1 VRVVTTVLCCTTLCC
16 NAQEEKQ
23 EGRKKDAEPLP
34 IPVKLE
40 VKVLRAVPPAAT
52 AAATDAADKNATAEL
67 TVLNSKE
74 LQRSREYSK
83 LRICAGVAAPSATTA
98 AASTAAAAAAAASAS
113 SVATNGSSRKRKA
126 SNSNAINTSSSCSTT
141 NGASN
146 RSDTGSSSTG
156 LLSAHPNTLQQVCAA
171 IVAQLRSPPLLFSG
185 ELWRVLIFDNRY
197 GSELLELLQ
206 GVRQVCTAN
215 RYCHCPHQLLVRPM
229 THSTPL

>member
-1 VRVVTTVLCCTTLCC
+1 VRVVTTVLCCTTLYC
-16 NAQEEKQ
+16 NVQEEKQ

-74 LQRSREYSK
+74 QQRSREYSK

-98 AASTAAAAAAAASAS
+98 AASTAAAAGAS

-126 SNSNAINTSSSCSTT
+126 SNSNAVSASSSTT
-141 NGASN
+141 N
-146 RSDTGSSSTG
+146 SSSNGTSSDSGSASAG
-156 LLSAHPNTLQQVCAA
+156 LLSTHPNTLQQVCAA
-171 IVAQLRSPPLLFSG
+171 VVAQLRSPPLVFSG
-185 ELWRVLIFDNRY
+185 ELWRVLILENRY

-215 RYCHCPHQLLVRPM
+215 RYCHCPH
-229 THSTPL
+229 